1 MSEVAAVRRG
11 FPVGFEGLRFDVWLR
26 GHRVQCLK
34 LGLVIMGTS
43 TIEVNLD
50 GLGQLIFAGSSCLDL
65 LLLVLLKRDRGH

>member
-1 MSEVAAVRRG
+1 
-11 FPVGFEGLRFDVWLR
+11 
-26 GHRVQCLK
+26 VQCLK